1 MTQEAAY
8 SKMDWE
14 SYGLLEG
21 KRQPDESKPKRF
33 EPKKRHIKLEPK
45 PRSMHQAQAAVQPK
59 RIFGRSGDDGSK
71 GISQLLHTVDS

>member
-1 MTQEAAY
+1 MTQEAAC

-14 SYGLLEG
+14 SYSLRKS

-33 EPKKRHIKLEPK
+33 EPKKRHVKLEPK
-45 PRSMHQAQAAVQPK
+45 SWSMHQAQVAVQPK